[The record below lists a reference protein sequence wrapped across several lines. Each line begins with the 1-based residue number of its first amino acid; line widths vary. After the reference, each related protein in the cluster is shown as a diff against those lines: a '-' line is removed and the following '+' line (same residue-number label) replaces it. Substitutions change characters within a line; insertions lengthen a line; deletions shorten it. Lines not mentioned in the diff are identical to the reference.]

1 MIMGDFKSGRS
12 GGFSRGGSSG
22 GRSFGGGDRR
32 GGGSRG
38 GFGGGRSFGGDRG
51 RGGFGRDRDSERR
64 PLEMHDVICSKCGK
78 NCQVPFKPTGDKP
91 VFCSA
96 CFEANGGGS
105 RDRRGSFNGG
115 DRSSGGVSAEQFKQ
129 LNVKLDKILKVL
141 ENLEVISDED
151 DLDEVVEGSEEV
163 AADAENEDS
172 DGEDSDDSE
181 VESEVKA
188 K

>member
-1 MIMGDFKSGRS
+1 MGDFKSS
-12 GGFSRGGSSG
+12 GGFGGGRSG

-38 GFGGGRSFGGDRG
+38 GFGGGRSFGGG

-64 PLEMHDVICSKCGK
+64 PLEMHDVTCDKCK
-78 NCQVPFKPTGDKP
+78 KACQVPFRPSGDKP

-105 RDRRGSFNGG
+105 RDRNRGSFGG
-115 DRSSGGVSAEQFKQ
+115 DRQSGGGITAEQFKQ

-141 ENLEVISDED
+141 ESLEVISDDEEM
-151 DLDEVVEGSEEV
+151 DEVVEGSDKV

-172 DGEDSDDSE
+172 EDEEDSE
-181 VESEVKA
+181 VKDEVKA
-188 K
+188 